1 MKKRPR
7 LQCFELTLLGVF
19 ILSFLLLLIG
29 GAGYYLLPRL
39 AEEAFGPANPAL
51 GEAQRITASVE
62 LLLHQEDLNRP
73 LDTEGQPRTFIVRL
87 GETAN
92 SVAVRLEESGLVW
105 NGSVFRTYLVYT
117 GLDTT
122 IQAGEY
128 TLSPAMTP
136 REIALELQDA
146 TPEEVE
152 FNILP
157 GWRAEEIAAALPTS
171 GLSIRPE
178 AFLQV
183 VRKPPDSILLVDWPS
198 GQPLEG
204 TLLPGSYRLLRNLTA
219 DMLVRTFTRAFDQ
232 AVTDDLRNAFASR
245 NLTLQEAVTLAS
257 IVQREAVIVEEQP
270 LIASVFLNRLEDGM
284 KLDSDPTVQYALGF
298 NASQNTWWTNP
309 LSASDL
315 QINSPYNTYLNRGLP
330 PGPIC
335 NPSLEALRAVAYPA
349 QTPYYYFRAACD
361 GSGRHVFARS
371 YEEHLQNACP

>member
-1 MKKRPR
+1 M
-7 LQCFELTLLGVF
+7 LLGVF

-29 GAGYYLLPRL
+29 GAGYFLLPRL
-39 AEEAFGPANPAL
+39 TEEAFGPANPAM

-62 LLLHQEDLNRP
+62 LLLHREELNRP
-73 LDTEGQPRTFIVRL
+73 LDREGRPRSFIVRL

-105 NGSVFRTYLVYT
+105 NGAVFRTYLVYT
-117 GLDTT
+117 GLDTS

-183 VRKPPDSILLVDWPS
+183 VKNPPDSILPEDWPS
-198 GQPLEG
+198 GKSLEG
-204 TLLPGSYRLLRNLTA
+204 ALMPGSYQLMRNLTA

-232 AVTDDLRNAFASR
+232 AITDDLRNAFTSR
-245 NLTLQEAVTLAS
+245 NLSLQEAVTLAS
-257 IVQREAVIVEEQP
+257 IVQREAVLVEEQP
-270 LIASVFLNRLEDGM
+270 LIASVFFNRLADGM

-298 NASQNTWWTNP
+298 NTAQNTWWTNP
-309 LSASDL
+309 LSGSDL
-315 QINSPYNTYLNRGLP
+315 QINSPYNTYLNQGLP
-330 PGPIC
+330 PGPIS

-361 GSGRHVFARS
+361 GSGRHVFART

>member
-7 LQCFELTLLGVF
+7 LRCLELILLGVF

-39 AEEAFGPANPAL
+39 AEDAFGPANPAM

-62 LLLHQEDLNRP
+62 LLLHREDLNRP
-73 LDTEGQPRTFIVRL
+73 LDQEGQPRTFIVRL

-105 NGSVFRTYLVYT
+105 NGAVFRTYLVYT

-183 VRKPPDSILLVDWPS
+183 VRKPPDSILPEDWPS
-198 GQPLEG
+198 GTSLEG
-204 TLLPGSYRLLRNLTA
+204 TLLPGSYRLMRNLTA

-232 AVTDDLRNAFASR
+232 AVTDDLRSAFASR
-245 NLTLQEAVTLAS
+245 NLSLQEAVTLAS
-257 IVQREAVIVEEQP
+257 IVQREAVVVEEQP
-270 LIASVFLNRLEDGM
+270 LIASVFLNRLADGM

-298 NASQNTWWTNP
+298 NPAQNTWWTNP

-315 QINSPYNTYLNRGLP
+315 RINSPYNTYLNQGLP

-335 NPSLEALRAVAYPA
+335 NPSIEALRAVAYPA

-361 GSGRHVFARS
+361 GSGRHTFARS

>member
-7 LQCFELTLLGVF
+7 LRCFEWMLLGVLVLF
-19 ILSFLLLLIG
+19 SLLLLIG
-29 GAGYYLLPRL
+29 GAGYYFLPRL
-39 AEEAFGPANPAL
+39 AEDAFGPANPAL

-62 LLLHQEDLNRP
+62 LLLHRDNLNRP
-73 LDTEGQPRTFIVRL
+73 LDKEGQPRTFIVRL

-92 SVAVRLEESGLVW
+92 SVAARLEESGLIW
-105 NGSVFRTYLVYT
+105 DGAVFRTYLVYA

-178 AFLQV
+178 VFLQV
-183 VRKPPDSILLVDWPS
+183 VRKPPDSILPADWPS
-198 GQPLEG
+198 GTPLEG
-204 TLLPGSYRLLRNLTA
+204 TLLPGSYRLMRNLTA
-219 DMLVRTFTRAFDQ
+219 DMLVRTFTQAFDQ

-245 NLTLQEAVTLAS
+245 DLSLQEAVTLAS
-257 IVQREAVIVEEQP
+257 IVQREAVLVEEQP

-298 NASQNTWWTNP
+298 NPSQNTWWTNP

-315 QINSPYNTYLNRGLP
+315 RINSPYNTYVHQGLP

-335 NPSLEALRAVAYPA
+335 NPSIEALRAVAYPA

-361 GSGRHVFARS
+361 GSGRHTFARN

>member
-1 MKKRPR
+1 MKKGPR
-7 LQCFELTLLGVF
+7 LGCLELILLGVF

-39 AEEAFGPANPAL
+39 AEDAFGPANPAM

-62 LLLHQEDLNRP
+62 LLLHREDLNRP
-73 LDTEGQPRTFIVRL
+73 LDQEGQPRTFIVRL

-105 NGSVFRTYLVYT
+105 NGAVFRTYLVYT

-183 VRKPPDSILLVDWPS
+183 VRKPPDSILPEDWPS
-198 GQPLEG
+198 GTSLEG
-204 TLLPGSYRLLRNLTA
+204 TLLPESYRLMRNLTA

-232 AVTDDLRNAFASR
+232 AVTDDLRSAFASR
-245 NLTLQEAVTLAS
+245 NLSLQEAVTLAS
-257 IVQREAVIVEEQP
+257 IVQREAVVVEEQP
-270 LIASVFLNRLEDGM
+270 LIASVFLNRLTDGM

-298 NASQNTWWTNP
+298 NPAQNTWWTNP

-315 QINSPYNTYLNRGLP
+315 RINSPYNTYLNQGLP

-335 NPSLEALRAVAYPA
+335 NPSIEALRAVAYPA

-361 GSGRHVFARS
+361 GSGRHTFARS

>member
-7 LQCFELTLLGVF
+7 LRCLELILLGVF

-39 AEEAFGPANPAL
+39 AEDAFGPANPAM

-62 LLLHQEDLNRP
+62 LLLHREDLNRP
-73 LDTEGQPRTFIVRL
+73 LDQEGQPRTFIVRL

-105 NGSVFRTYLVYT
+105 NGAVFRTYLVYT

-183 VRKPPDSILLVDWPS
+183 VRKPPDSILPEDWPS
-198 GQPLEG
+198 GTSLEG
-204 TLLPGSYRLLRNLTA
+204 ALLPGPYRLMRNLTA

-232 AVTDDLRNAFASR
+232 AVTDDLRSAFASR
-245 NLTLQEAVTLAS
+245 NLSLQEAVTLAS
-257 IVQREAVIVEEQP
+257 IVQREALVVEEQP
-270 LIASVFLNRLEDGM
+270 LIASVFLNRLADGM

-298 NASQNTWWTNP
+298 NPAQNTWWTNP

-315 QINSPYNTYLNRGLP
+315 RINSPYNTYLNQGLP

-335 NPSLEALRAVAYPA
+335 NPSIEALRAVAYPA

-361 GSGRHVFARS
+361 GSGRHTFARS